1 MKTTTRSAI
10 ENRSKNFQRLRGP
23 SLMALKEI
31 KAPWDTRKSLH
42 VNNLLKEEDKWSVFA
57 SEGGLQ

>member
-1 MKTTTRSAI
+1 
-10 ENRSKNFQRLRGP
+10 
-23 SLMALKEI
+23 MALKEI